1 MSQIKLLK
9 IFLAS
14 PSDVSRE
21 RKYVLEVI
29 KELDKS
35 IAITNGITIQVV
47 SSDSAFPG
55 YGQDGQAVLNKQ
67 IGRMKEYDLFLGIM
81 WSRIGTS
88 TSRAVSGTAEE
99 YERAV
104 RAYNRY
110 DKPQIW
116 FYFRELKATL
126 DTEEKL
132 EQANGVIKFKKKVQ
146 RKALVREYKMPSN
159 FRDRFRQDMLCWFS
173 EYLGATPKLSVSS
186 SSRSKKSS
194 TAISNSNSP
203 ITKTASRRKSGSTS
217 TAKKKT
223 SGSYSSKT
231 PTKSVTTSGAW
242 MILGDNFFSTQSV
255 KHQPDGSI
263 IVRITPKNST
273 DEANLR
279 ALQPNQY
286 NWSSQIISYAYQNE
300 AGKILIQSVLPESIK
315 GKTTFV
321 LTLKPEQRSQGMG
334 MDINI
339 NGYSADQIAEF
350 RARLLL
356 LNETPPNQRENYHLL
371 HFINGYNA
379 AITVEKGIFPD
390 LWAKMKR
397 QPTDFLRQARL
408 AAVYHL
414 KMTNTVERILELK
427 LGLIKNK
434 TMSVRFRGQRKNFN
448 PHRESSAI
456 EVIGSCK
463 L

>member
-21 RKYVLEVI
+21 RKYVLEVVE
-29 KELDKS
+29 ELNKS
-35 IAITNGITIQVV
+35 IAIAKGITIQVV

-55 YGQDGQAVLNKQ
+55 YGQDGQAVLNTQ
-67 IGRMKEYDLFLGIM
+67 IGTMKEYELFLGIM
-81 WSRIGTS
+81 WSRIGTP
-88 TSRAVSGTAEE
+88 TARAVSGTVEE

-110 DKPQIW
+110 EKPQIW
-116 FYFRELKATL
+116 FYFRELKAKL
-126 DTEEKL
+126 DTKEKL
-132 EQANGVIKFKKKVQ
+132 EQADGVIKFKKKVQ
-146 RKALVREYKMPSN
+146 RKALVHEYKMPSN
-159 FRDRFRQDMLCWFS
+159 FRDRFRQDMLCWLS
-173 EYLGATPKLSVSS
+173 EYSGATPKSSVTS
-186 SSRSKKSS
+186 SSRSNKSS
-194 TAISNSNSP
+194 TAIRNSNSS
-203 ITKTASRRKSGSTS
+203 ITRTASRRKSGSTS

-223 SGSYSSKT
+223 SGSSSSKT
-231 PTKSVTTSGAW
+231 RQIKSVTTSGAW
-242 MILGDNFFSTQSV
+242 MMLGDNFFSTQSV

-279 ALQPNQY
+279 ALQPKQY

-334 MDINI
+334 MEVNI
-339 NGYSADQIAEF
+339 NGYSADQIAEL

-356 LNETPPNQRENYHLL
+356 LNETPTNKKENYL
-371 HFINGYNA
+371 HYL
-379 AITVEKGIFPD
+379 ITSYDSKERVEKSIFPD
-390 LWAKMKR
+390 LWTKMKKR
-397 QPTDFLRQARL
+397 PTDFLRQARL
-408 AAVYHL
+408 TAVYHL
-414 KMTNTVERILELK
+414 KMTNTIENILELK
-427 LGLIKNK
+427 LGLIKNQAI
-434 TMSVRFRGQRKNFN
+434 SVRFRGQRKNLYSN
-448 PHRESSAI
+448 QEPYI
-456 EVIGSCK
+456 IDVTGSCK